1 MGIMQ
6 KFVLLGLLGLCAW
19 EDMKRKELTVMN
31 LLLFAISG
39 LLLHLFFPICSIYSI
54 LWGISLGVAV
64 LGVSFLSRGGIGMGD
79 GILLM
84 VTGVYLGGT
93 ANLELFLL
101 GISFSALWAMG
112 LVVIWKKRGKD
123 QMAFAPFLL
132 ASYLVMLVRW
142 QI

>member
-79 GILLM
+79 GI
-84 VTGVYLGGT
+84 
-93 ANLELFLL
+93 
-101 GISFSALWAMG
+101 
-112 LVVIWKKRGKD
+112 
-123 QMAFAPFLL
+123 
-132 ASYLVMLVRW
+132 
-142 QI
+142 

>member
-1 MGIMQ
+1 MQ
-6 KFVLLGLLGLCAW
+6 KYILLGLLGLCAW

-31 LLLFAISG
+31 LLLFAVSG

>member
-1 MGIMQ
+1 
-6 KFVLLGLLGLCAW
+6 
-19 EDMKRKELTVMN
+19 MN
-31 LLLFAISG
+31 LLLFAVSG

>member
-1 MGIMQ
+1 MQ